1 MLAGIPQKR
10 VKCISRDNSS
20 IQVLA
25 VCEYMAGSAVCAVC
39 PVSTFC
45 VLAVS
50 GGCHSQT
57 VYLSNC

>member
-1 MLAGIPQKR
+1 MLAGIPQKP
-10 VKCISRDNSS
+10 VKCISRDN

-39 PVSTFC
+39 PVSIFC
-45 VLAVS
+45 VFAVS